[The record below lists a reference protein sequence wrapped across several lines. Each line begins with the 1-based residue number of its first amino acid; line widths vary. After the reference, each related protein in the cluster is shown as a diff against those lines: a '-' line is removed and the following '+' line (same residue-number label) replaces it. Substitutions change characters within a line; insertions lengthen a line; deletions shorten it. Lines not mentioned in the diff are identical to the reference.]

1 VTKDWNDFTVS
12 SRTRDPKPLSTKSEW
27 VDQPREHFTAHMQRL
42 FAAKQPSMSGIGPG
56 QTWTKT
62 AP

>member
-1 VTKDWNDFTVS
+1 MTTDWNDFPVS
-12 SRTRDPKPLSTKSEW
+12 SRPRDPKPLSSKSDW
-27 VDQPREHFTAHMQRL
+27 VDQPREGFTTHMQRL